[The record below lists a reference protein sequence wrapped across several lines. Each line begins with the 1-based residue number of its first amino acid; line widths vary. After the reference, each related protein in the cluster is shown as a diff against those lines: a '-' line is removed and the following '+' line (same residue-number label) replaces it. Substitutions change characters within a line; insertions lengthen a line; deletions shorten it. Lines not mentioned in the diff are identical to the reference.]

1 MLAEAGFAFLASF
14 LAQRRGSDRATVT
27 VTVTVTVT
35 DYAARRVGLRS
46 TRYPRSA

>member
-27 VTVTVTVT
+27 VTVTVT